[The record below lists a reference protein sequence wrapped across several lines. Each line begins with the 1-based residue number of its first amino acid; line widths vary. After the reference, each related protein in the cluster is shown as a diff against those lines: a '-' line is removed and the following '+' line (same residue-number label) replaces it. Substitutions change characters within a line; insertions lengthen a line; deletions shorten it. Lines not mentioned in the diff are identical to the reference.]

1 MLLRRIEFSIREK
14 PTIEKL
20 YYTNLMND
28 ITLSDKDTTCL
39 KEVWQSLATIEAS
52 DTWQTDYLFIIE
64 SNTGFQQD
72 VRARLFRVKI
82 YLKRQCQGC
91 IATEFYAALN

>member
-28 ITLSDKDTTCL
+28 ITLLDKDTTCL

-52 DTWQTDYLFIIE
+52 DTWHRQITYLL
-64 SNTGFQQD
+64 S
-72 VRARLFRVKI
+72 K
-82 YLKRQCQGC
+82 
-91 IATEFYAALN
+91 ATLVSSKM